1 LRRYTRT
8 AAAAKPE
15 FQGFIAKF
23 LICRRK
29 TAADRHR
36 NRSASGSNPDLF
48 ASPADTSHT
57 NFCDGVEA
65 PEAIPERLKQE
76 VTHCWEDTMNEAT
89 RIRPAAGELGASGEQ
104 YQNLHEFVRKARANL
119 NQNAWDYIV
128 GAAETETT
136 MRRNRM
142 ALDEIAFRPR
152 VLRNVAK
159 VDASVEV
166 FGRKLRLPV
175 MLAPVGAL
183 EIFDPAGAAASVA
196 RGAGTFGAAHMLSSV
211 SEPGLEKVAE
221 AAPGALRIYQLY
233 VRGDDNFVEDCVS
246 RAIANGYTAFC
257 LTVDTAHYSRRER
270 DIAKRYVR
278 ESRIRAT
285 GGDFQKGLEW
295 RTVKLIKD
303 KYKIPL
309 VIKGIATAEDAA
321 IALDHGVEWIYVSN
335 HGGRQLDHGRGA
347 MHVLPEIVSAVAGRA
362 KIMVDGSFCRGSDI
376 VKAIAMGADLVGI
389 GRLQCWALAAAGE
402 AGIVRM
408 LELLEDEVIRSL
420 GLLGVTKFAE
430 LDKSYLHAATPTNL
444 PHVFSAFPLLEIEP
458 YRY

>member
-1 LRRYTRT
+1 
-8 AAAAKPE
+8 
-15 FQGFIAKF
+15 
-23 LICRRK
+23 
-29 TAADRHR
+29 
-36 NRSASGSNPDLF
+36 
-48 ASPADTSHT
+48 
-57 NFCDGVEA
+57 
-65 PEAIPERLKQE
+65 
-76 VTHCWEDTMNEAT
+76 MNEAT
-89 RIRPAAGELGASGEQ
+89 RIRPATAGELGASGEEF
-104 YQNLHEFVRKARANL
+104 QNLHEFVRKARANL
-119 NQNAWDYIV
+119 NQNAWDYII

-166 FGRKLRLPV
+166 SGRKLRLPV
-175 MLAPVGAL
+175 RLAPVGAF
-183 EIFDPAGAAASVA
+183 EMFDSGAGASVA
-196 RGAGTFGAAHMLSSV
+196 RGAARFGAAHMLSSV
-211 SEPGLEKVAE
+211 TEPGLEKTAE
-221 AAPGALRIYQLY
+221 AAPDALRIYQLY
-233 VRGDDNFVEDCVS
+233 VRGGDAFVEDQVS
-246 RAIANGYTAFC
+246 RAIASGYTAFC

-347 MHVLPEIVSAVAGRA
+347 MHILPEIVAAVAGRA
-362 KIMVDGSFCRGSDI
+362 KIMVDGSFCRGADV
-376 VKAIAMGADLVGI
+376 VKAIASGADLVGI

-402 AGIVRM
+402 TGIFRM
-408 LELLEDEVIRSL
+408 LELLEDEVIRTL
-420 GLLGVTKFAE
+420 GLLGTTSFAE
-430 LDKSYLHAATPTNL
+430 VEKSMLHPATPTNMPSVL
-444 PHVFSAFPLLEIEP
+444 SAFPLLDIEP

>member
-1 LRRYTRT
+1 
-8 AAAAKPE
+8 
-15 FQGFIAKF
+15 
-23 LICRRK
+23 
-29 TAADRHR
+29 
-36 NRSASGSNPDLF
+36 
-48 ASPADTSHT
+48 
-57 NFCDGVEA
+57 
-65 PEAIPERLKQE
+65 
-76 VTHCWEDTMNEAT
+76 MNEAT
-89 RIRPAAGELGASGEQ
+89 RIPPMTAELGASGEEF
-104 YQNLHEFVRKARANL
+104 QNLHEFVRKARANL

-136 MRRNRM
+136 LRRNRM

-159 VDASVEV
+159 VDPSVEV
-166 FGRKLRLPV
+166 FGRQLRLPV

-183 EIFDPAGAAASVA
+183 EIFDAGAGASVA

-211 SEPGLEKVAE
+211 TEPGLERVAE
-221 AAPGALRIYQLY
+221 AAPGALRIFQLY
-233 VRGDDNFVEDCVS
+233 VRGGDAFVEDCVG
-246 RAIANGYTAFC
+246 RAIEGGYTAFC

-278 ESRIRAT
+278 ASRIRAT
-285 GGDFQKGLEW
+285 GGDYQKGLEW

-303 KYKIPL
+303 KYEIPL
-309 VIKGIATAEDAA
+309 VIKGIATAEDAV
-321 IALDHGVEWIYVSN
+321 IALDHGVDWIYVSN

-347 MHVLPEIVSAVAGRA
+347 MHVLPEITAAVAGRA
-362 KIMVDGSFCRGSDI
+362 RIMIDGSFCRGTDI

-408 LELLEDEVIRSL
+408 LELLEDEVIRCL
-420 GLLGVTKFAE
+420 GLLGVTSFAE
-430 LDKSYLHAATPTNL
+430 LDKSYLHAAAPTNL
-444 PHVFSAFPLLEIEP
+444 PGVCSAFPLLDIEP